1 MVLSEECSLSVSSF
15 FFVLEIINEHDMLLH
30 QETLPSAVIQAR
42 QLLRLIGFILCTFGL
57 CLLKLD
63 IYSRIK
69 GIVITYM

>member
-42 QLLRLIGFILCTFGL
+42 QLLRLIGFILCTFGV